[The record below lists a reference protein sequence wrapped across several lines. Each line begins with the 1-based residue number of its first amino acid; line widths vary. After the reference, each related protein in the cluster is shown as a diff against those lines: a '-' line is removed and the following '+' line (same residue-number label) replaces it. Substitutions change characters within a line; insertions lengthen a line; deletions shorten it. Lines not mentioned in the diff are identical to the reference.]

1 MQIQQHEDRRLRLPP
16 AYQAR
21 DRLDVNGVNREE
33 KRRRRDG
40 GGRQIE
46 PKQKSGEQQSRERME
61 EHVDDV
67 KRDDVLTV
75 DPPLSRIGEQKQRPV
90 RRSGPPRSSEVR
102 SGENLP
108 DVLGRPDPRVV
119 ADDGLVVVGESAED
133 AVRVDDGAGRE
144 EKNSPARLL
153 TGRNLEFQD
162 GRILVSVEKSKVE
175 GRKLSGLLTFN
186 LRPSTDWRCNRN
198 ES

>member
-67 KRDDVLTV
+67 KRDDILSM
-75 DPPLSRIGEQKQRPV
+75 DPPLPRVREQKQRPV
-90 RRSGPPRSSEVR
+90 RRSGPPGSSEVGGR
-102 SGENLP
+102 ENLA
-108 DVLGRPDPRVV
+108 DVSRRTDPRVI
-119 ADDGLVVVGESAED
+119 ADDSLVVVGESAED
-133 AVRVDDGAGRE
+133 AVGVDDAAGGE
-144 EKNSPARLL
+144 E
-153 TGRNLEFQD
+153 D
-162 GRILVSVEKSKVE
+162 
-175 GRKLSGLLTFN
+175 
-186 LRPSTDWRCNRN
+186 
-198 ES
+198 